1 MFDDNWMKTSRAIV
15 TCLMLLVMNQTRK
28 MREHTWTPVTIT
40 EVLTIPA
47 AGQEKRKQPFTT
59 AEVTARKQIW
69 HIYIEW
75 YIWLSQKQKSS
86 HTDGTMSHL

>member
-1 MFDDNWMKTSRAIV
+1 MFKYNWMKTSRVIV

-28 MREHTWTPVTIT
+28 MRDDTWTPVTIT

-47 AGQEKRKQPFTT
+47 AEQEEIIQPLTT
-59 AEVTARKQIW
+59 AEVTARKQIRHIHIDW
-69 HIYIEW
+69 HI
-75 YIWLSQKQKSS
+75 WLDQKEKSS